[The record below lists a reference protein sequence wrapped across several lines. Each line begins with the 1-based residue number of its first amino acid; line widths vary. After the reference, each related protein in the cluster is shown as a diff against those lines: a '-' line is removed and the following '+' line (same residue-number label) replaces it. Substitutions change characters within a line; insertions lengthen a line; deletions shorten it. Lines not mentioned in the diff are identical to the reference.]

1 MKSNR
6 AALTDISTFIGITIV
21 LTAAVYL
28 WMFTSARTN
37 VYMHMTLMWIPGI
50 AAIATSLIR
59 RDHIGK
65 LGWRPGGFRCLGYA
79 YILPIIAAAVA
90 YGSVWV
96 SGLVD
101 VFTEGVKNYRWA
113 RMIGLETPVP
123 VWAGILSKAFVG
135 FLVTLPYALGEEI
148 GWSGFL
154 TRKLSGIS
162 SITVT
167 SLVVGVFW
175 AAWHY
180 PMMIR
185 GMYGYGT
192 PLWIA
197 IPGFT
202 LVLIGCSYIRTV
214 LTVRS
219 GSLWPGVILHASHN
233 TFLMGIFHDLTLQE
247 GYADYI
253 VSETG
258 IFTGVVYIAVAVLF
272 WKYRMQR
279 NAA

>member
-1 MKSNR
+1 M
-6 AALTDISTFIGITIV
+6 FIGITGV

-28 WMFTSARTN
+28 WMFTSAKAN
-37 VYMHMTLMWIPGI
+37 VYMHMTLMWVPGI
-50 AAIATSLIR
+50 AAIVTSLITS
-59 RDHIGK
+59 DSIGK
-65 LGWRPGGFRCLGYA
+65 LGWRPGGFRYLGYA
-79 YILPIIAAAVA
+79 YILPIAAAAIA
-90 YGSVWV
+90 YGSVWA
-96 SGLVD
+96 SGFVD
-101 VFTEGVKNYRWA
+101 IFTEGVKNYRWA

-123 VWAGILSKAFVG
+123 VWVGILSKAFVG
-135 FLVTLPYALGEEI
+135 FLVTLPFALGEEI

-154 TRKLSGIS
+154 TRRLSGMT

-167 SLVVGVFW
+167 SVVVGVCW

-192 PLWIA
+192 PLWVA

-202 LVLIGCSYIRTV
+202 LVLIGCSLIRTV
-214 LTVRS
+214 LTIRS
-219 GSLWPGVILHASHN
+219 GSLWPGVILHTSHN

-258 IFTGVVYIAVAVLF
+258 VFTGVVYIAFAVLF
-272 WKYRMQR
+272 WKYWMKRDV
-279 NAA
+279 A